1 MKTAKELM
9 KEHQAKDDWKSLK
22 LWSWANEYEKKATE
36 WNNIFPPVAD
46 DRRLF
51 INTYNQV
58 YEAVESLPDNPPAW
72 VCCAI
77 THEMYNEMGIMNNI
91 LSRFA

>member
-9 KEHQAKDDWKSLK
+9 REYQAKDDWKSLK
-22 LWSWANEYEKKATE
+22 LWNWVHDYGDKAAE

-58 YEAVESLPDNPPAW
+58 YEAIDSLPDNPNSW

-77 THEMYNEMGIMNNI
+77 NHEVYNERGMMNDI
-91 LSRFA
+91 LARFN

>member
-9 KEHQAKDDWKSLK
+9 REHTVKDDWKSLK
-22 LWSWANEYEKKATE
+22 LWSWVHDYGDKANE

-51 INTYNQV
+51 INVYNIV
-58 YEAVESLPDNPPAW
+58 YQAIESLPDNPNNW

-77 THEMYNEMGIMNNI
+77 IHEIHTEQEMMNKI
-91 LSRFA
+91 LAAFK